1 MEQVSRK
8 STPLLV
14 VVIVVGVVALLVGIG
29 IEGFV
34 GGLLQGAGVGT
45 IVMGA
50 YFLGMLHGA
59 DRAVAEGVEPAT
71 WLPSRDR
78 GR

>member
-8 STPLLV
+8 RAALLAV
-14 VVIVVGVVALLVGIG
+14 VTVLGVVALLVGVG

-50 YFLGMLHGA
+50 YFLGMLHGS
-59 DRAVAEGVEPAT
+59 DRAVAEGAEPAT